1 MNKKIVLWV
10 VIAAIILFIFIYT
23 TYGPKEIRDDGSL
36 ILKNIELC
44 KSEGNSKLCM
54 PDQNW
59 RCTQG
64 EDPTDGCDSLINQI
78 NELGLSVNYCY
89 ELEYPNL
96 ISYCL
101 GKIGINK
108 CFEYSQDRA
117 DARRMCYTI
126 DCQRNREEYEDYLN
140 LSSFMDERYCLSI
153 FSYGIS
159 NEDCEYYFDNETTND
174 IWKENCIE
182 HHK

>member
-1 MNKKIVLWV
+1 MKKKITL
-10 VIAAIILFIFIYT
+10 AIIIIAIISIATLYIIYNS
-23 TYGPKEIRDDGSL
+23 KEIEKDEF
-36 ILKNIELC
+36 ILQSIELC

-64 EDPTDGCDSLINQI
+64 EDPTDGCGSLINQI
-78 NELGLSVNYCY
+78 NELGLSVDYCY

-101 GKIGINK
+101 GKIDINK

>member
-1 MNKKIVLWV
+1 MKKKITL
-10 VIAAIILFIFIYT
+10 AIIIIAIISIATLYMIYNSKETEKDEFILQ
-23 TYGPKEIRDDGSL
+23 S
-36 ILKNIELC
+36 IELC

-64 EDPTDGCDSLINQI
+64 LDATDECDSLINQI
-78 NELGLSVNYCY
+78 NELGFSIDYCY

-101 GKIGINK
+101 GKIDVLK
-108 CFEYSQDRA
+108 CLGYSGNRS
-117 DARRMCYTI
+117 DARRMCYTL
-126 DCQRNREEYEDYLN
+126 DCQNNREIYEEHLN
-140 LSSFMDERYCLSI
+140 LSSFMDERYCSSI
-153 FSYGIS
+153 FVYGIS